1 MIKGIR
7 KSKNDAERFCKNK
20 KIFSEGNFI
29 LSIIDGGVF
38 LHETDPTIFPEL
50 HHCIDIGF

>member
-7 KSKNDAERFCKNK
+7 KSKNNAENFCKNK
-20 KIFSEGNFI
+20 KILSEGNFI

-38 LHETDPTIFPEL
+38 LHETDSTIFPEL
-50 HHCIDIGF
+50 PHCIDIRS